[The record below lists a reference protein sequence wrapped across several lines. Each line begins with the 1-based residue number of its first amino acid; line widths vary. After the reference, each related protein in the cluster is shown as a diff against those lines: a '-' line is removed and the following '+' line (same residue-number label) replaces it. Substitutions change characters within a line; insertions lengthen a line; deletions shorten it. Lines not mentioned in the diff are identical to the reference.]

1 MKKSRRIRSAVLVL
15 AIFLGLWYPIPAQA
29 ANLYFTAIND
39 SMPPLTA
46 DTMPFWSGG
55 SIYVP
60 YTVFD
65 ANLNGINV
73 SLGLYTNYNRG
84 NNTITI
90 FNLRQ
95 MLVFDLNSGTCRD
108 DMTGTVYSSRSIM
121 RNGRRYLSLSMVC
134 SFFGLEYS
142 YNQLPNIPQGYLVR
156 IKSADAVLDDA
167 LFIERAK
174 DLINNRLREY
184 TLSLSPAE
192 STDPVIMPPATTQPP
207 SSQTPAE
214 DGSDTAAYLAF
225 RCESGENLGAILD
238 ILESSHHYGVF
249 FLTPKVLEE
258 EGDLVRRILG
268 TGHSIGVLVDSG
280 EGTGSQ
286 LGQGVWALEAA
297 AHTRTTLVYAP
308 AGQRPALEQEGWVC
322 WKETLLLSP
331 NSTVSSTA
339 FANSVLSRLGQRRST
354 VYLTLEG
361 DANTARVLSTFLR
374 QLNNNHYNVAIPME
388 TKL

>member
-1 MKKSRRIRSAVLVL
+1 MKVSRRICSAVLTL
-15 AIFLGLWYPIPAQA
+15 TIFLGLWYPIPAQA
-29 ANLYFTAIND
+29 ATLYFTAIND

-65 ANLNGINV
+65 SNLNGVNV

-95 MLVFDLNSGTCRD
+95 MLIFDLNSGTCRD
-108 DMTGTVYSSRSIM
+108 DMTGTVYSSRSIV
-121 RNGRRYLSLSMVC
+121 RNGRCYLSLSMVC

-192 STDPVIMPPATTQPP
+192 STEQVVTPPTSATPP
-207 SSQTPAE
+207 SSQAPAG

-238 ILESSHHYGVF
+238 ILDSSHHYGVF
-249 FLTPKVLEE
+249 FMAPKVLEK
-258 EGDLVRRILG
+258 EGDLVRRVLG
-268 TGHSIGVLVDSG
+268 SGHSIGILADGG
-280 EGTGSQ
+280 EETDVQ
-286 LGQGVWALEAA
+286 LAKGVWALEMA

-308 AGQRPALEQEGWVC
+308 AGQRAALEQDGWVC
-322 WKETLLLSP
+322 WQETMLLSV
-331 NSTVSSTA
+331 NDTVSSTT
-339 FANSVLSRLGQRRST
+339 FANSVLNRLGQRRST
-354 VYLTLEG
+354 VYLTLEA
-361 DANTARVLSTFLR
+361 DSNTAQVLSALVR
-374 QLNNNHYNVAIPME
+374 QLSNNHYNLAVPIE
-388 TKL
+388 TRL